1 MSSSPT
7 KWYVLYVGAPIKFDI
22 LVAFHPEAYAP
33 GVLSVHYTNE
43 GDKCYFLS
51 DRWYV
56 APGTGRP
63 NAFDGCTLVP
73 SPPCLVQEVTDAQAF
88 KADDGK
94 PNWFLLMSGKGCA
107 RALAGVVRVLSFAV
121 RSKDKGG
128 KGYAEHSWREVPNAK
143 ERYQAALYRHLNK
156 LELGE
161 SHDDESGESHWYH
174 VATNALF
181 LAELHNAEEKQ

>member
-1 MSSSPT
+1 MSNSRIKGHYIWAKSP
-7 KWYVLYVGAPIKFDI
+7 A
-22 LVAFHPEAYAP
+22 AFGRVRWLDPNTGQGYASAEATEPTCGIQA
-33 GVLSVHYTNE
+33 TRRDN
-43 GDKCYFLS
+43 
-51 DRWYV
+51 
-56 APGTGRP
+56 GTWD
-63 NAFDGCTLVP
+63 FDGYYTW
-73 SPPCLVQEVTDAQAF
+73 QAFEVNNPAASEQAF

-94 PNWFLLMSGKGCA
+94 PNWFLLMSQQGCA
-107 RALAGVVRVLSFAV
+107 KALAGVVRVLSFAV

-128 KGYAEHSWREVPNAK
+128 KGYTKHSWRQVPNAE

-161 SHDDESGESHWYH
+161 KLDDESGESHWYH

>member
-1 MSSSPT
+1 MSNSPIKVRCT
-7 KWYVLYVGAPIKFDI
+7 ASPLTHRVGA
-22 LVAFHPEAYAP
+22 V
-33 GVLSVHYTNE
+33 YTQNDE
-43 GDKCYFLS
+43 FPDQFYNADG
-51 DRWYV
+51 RYV
-56 APGTGRP
+56 E
-63 NAFDGCTLVP
+63 
-73 SPPCLVQEVTDAQAF
+73 LVQVGSRWESPFDKTCWAFEVIEDGAVDVNPQAY

-94 PNWFLLMSGKGCA
+94 PNWFLLMSAQGCA
-107 RALAGVVRVLSFAV
+107 KALAGVVRVLSFAV

-128 KGYAEHSWREVPNAK
+128 KGYAEHSWRQVPNAK

-161 SHDDESGESHWYH
+161 QLDDESGESHWYH

>member
-1 MSSSPT
+1 MSSSLIKLRCT
-7 KWYVLYVGAPIKFDI
+7 AADMANRVGAI
-22 LVAFHPEAYAP
+22 
-33 GVLSVHYTNE
+33 YT
-43 GDKCYFLS
+43 
-51 DRWYV
+51 
-56 APGTGRP
+56 
-63 NAFDGCTLVP
+63 
-73 SPPCLVQEVTDAQAF
+73 QEVAGSSDFYHDDGGFVHLKQVGATWVSYNPDWAFEVVYEQTAGAPCTNPTTDGQAY

>member
-1 MSSSPT
+1 MSSSRIKGYYTATRLGDGPPSSPRWLDPQT
-7 KWYVLYVGAPIKFDI
+7 GRLYMTEDSAWTALGSVGEQVSPGVWEFLNYTWQADTTPCAG
-22 LVAFHPEAYAP
+22 LVA
-33 GVLSVHYTNE
+33 
-43 GDKCYFLS
+43 
-51 DRWYV
+51 
-56 APGTGRP
+56 
-63 NAFDGCTLVP
+63 DG
-73 SPPCLVQEVTDAQAF
+73 QAF

-107 RALAGVVRVLSFAV
+107 KALAGVVRVLSFAV

-128 KGYAEHSWREVPNAK
+128 KGYTEHSWREVPNAK

-161 SHDDESGESHWYH
+161 THDDESGESHWYH

>member
-1 MSSSPT
+1 MSNSLTKVRCTAAIPPYRVGEVYVQQEIGSPYFYHQDGGFVRLKREGGKWGSAFT
-7 KWYVLYVGAPIKFDI
+7 KGAWTFEEIHEP
-22 LVAFHPEAYAP
+22 VA
-33 GVLSVHYTNE
+33 
-43 GDKCYFLS
+43 
-51 DRWYV
+51 
-56 APGTGRP
+56 
-63 NAFDGCTLVP
+63 
-73 SPPCLVQEVTDAQAF
+73 DAQAF

-107 RALAGVVRVLSFAV
+107 KALAGVVRVLSFAV
-121 RSKDKGG
+121 RSKEKGG
-128 KGYAEHSWREVPNAK
+128 KGYTEHSWREVPNAK

-161 SHDDESGESHWYH
+161 THDDESGESHWYH

>member
-1 MSSSPT
+1 MSSS
-7 KWYVLYVGAPIKFDI
+7 LIKVVCTNATLRHRIGEVFTQT
-22 LVAFHPEAYAP
+22 EP
-33 GVLSVHYTNE
+33 GSGEFRHADGGMVMLEQVNGRWRSAYTNSAWTFE
-43 GDKCYFLS
+43 EVHESPNKCA
-51 DRWYV
+51 D
-56 APGTGRP
+56 T
-63 NAFDGCTLVP
+63 
-73 SPPCLVQEVTDAQAF
+73 QAY

-107 RALAGVVRVLSFAV
+107 KALAGVVRVLSFAV

-128 KGYAEHSWREVPNAK
+128 KGYDEHSWREVPNAK

-161 SHDDESGESHWYH
+161 THDDESGESHWYH

>member
-1 MSSSPT
+1 MSNSRIEVEYIKTHPMSAHLLGARRWLENGKLYIDTKDTIAVSGVESP
-7 KWYVLYVGAPIKFDI
+7 WY
-22 LVAFHPEAYAP
+22 P
-33 GVLSVHYTNE
+33 GPV
-43 GDKCYFLS
+43 
-51 DRWYV
+51 
-56 APGTGRP
+56 PGTWQRDY
-63 NAFDGCTLVP
+63 DGEVGYTVVASVGSCAG
-73 SPPCLVQEVTDAQAF
+73 QENPQAY

-94 PNWFLLMSGKGCA
+94 PNWFLLMSAQGCA
-107 RALAGVVRVLSFAV
+107 KALAGVVRVLSFAV

-128 KGYAEHSWREVPNAK
+128 KGYAEHSWRQVPNAE

-161 SHDDESGESHWYH
+161 THDDESGESHWYH

>member
-1 MSSSPT
+1 MSSSRIKGYYTAT
-7 KWYVLYVGAPIKFDI
+7 KLGDGPLTTPRWLDPHTGQLYMSEYGPYTALGSAGRQV
-22 LVAFHPEAYAP
+22 AP
-33 GVLSVHYTNE
+33 GVWEFKNYTWRAAE
-43 GDKCYFLS
+43 L
-51 DRWYV
+51 
-56 APGTGRP
+56 
-63 NAFDGCTLVP
+63 P
-73 SPPCLVQEVTDAQAF
+73 SPCTGPVANGQAY

-107 RALAGVVRVLSFAV
+107 KALAGVVRVLSSAV

-128 KGYAEHSWREVPNAK
+128 KGYTEHSWREVPNAK

-161 SHDDESGESHWYH
+161 THDDESGESHWYH

>member
-1 MSSSPT
+1 MSNSRIECVVRQVGGNRRSKFVGQPRWVDPATGTAYDRPEGGERMNDGFFRDGDSYRTHGATVYHIVNPT
-7 KWYVLYVGAPIKFDI
+7 
-22 LVAFHPEAYAP
+22 
-33 GVLSVHYTNE
+33 
-43 GDKCYFLS
+43 
-51 DRWYV
+51 
-56 APGTGRP
+56 TGRK
-63 NAFDGCTLVP
+63 AGVGCDT
-73 SPPCLVQEVTDAQAF
+73 QAF

-94 PNWFLLMSGKGCA
+94 PNWFLLMSGQGCA
-107 RALAGVVRVLSFAV
+107 KALAGVVRVLSFAV

-128 KGYAEHSWREVPNAK
+128 KGYAEHSWRQVPNAK

-161 SHDDESGESHWYH
+161 THDDESGESHWYH